1 MRKILSAFLVINVI
15 CSTFVFEI
23 NGLAIAKAEENDIQ
37 SFINETVELIKEND
51 TNKDFIVDSEIST
64 LSTNYSETED
74 HDFQTCRL
82 IVKSDKEIEKLNSVG
97 VASGFQNFYIVQF
110 ASETDTIEAFEY
122 YSECDYVISVSPD
135 RVYSVT
141 SDYTVD
147 DNNKIIYEK
156 EVPDSL
162 EFWGNKTT
170 GVKDLKDYIESNYN
184 VSSLPEIIVGV
195 IDSGVDLN
203 HEFLQGRLIP
213 TGYNV
218 TDDGQEDSEHDVIAG
233 HGTSV
238 TSVIADNTTSNVMVQ
253 AYRVT
258 DDDGYTTPATI
269 SNAILQAYHKDG
281 IKLINI
287 SLCCSS
293 TSETEWDLF
302 NSTVKDAYEAGC
314 LIVTGAGNYNV
325 DIDYNNSI
333 PASCNLVI
341 TAAASGE
348 TNLPTSWSN
357 RGDSVDIMAPGD
369 NVPVAIPN
377 NEYKLTSGTSFS
389 SPLTVA
395 VLAML
400 KTLYP
405 EESPKQLEVRLE
417 SSADKCD
424 LEYVVNMYGYGIID
438 AIGAAGLERAD
449 SPVIKNEHDVYS
461 GKAEIKIS
469 HSENCTVYYTIDQT
483 YPSKEN
489 GILYESPIEIEGDN
503 FIIHAVTYGE
513 EGFRSEYASENVKSA
528 TLGTNDMFEISEDGI
543 VTAYDGDVLYLEIP
557 EKINGINVTGF
568 AENVFSEAEFYGVLF
583 PESVNTV
590 SSKMFYGNTTL
601 QYVDGLGITEIEDS
615 AFYNCTGLYVVN
627 FPKVQLIEK
636 NAFYNT
642 RQLSGVDFPE
652 CNYIGQSAFYN
663 SILRY
668 VNLPKAETIC
678 AYAFRKCDCLYEL
691 NIDSLTALGE
701 RLGSSS
707 DTWSGGGYTFWESG
721 MNLNIDLKNIG
732 ELPYGTFYKTEIKRL
747 EFSNVKVIDA
757 LPITY
762 CKFPFFGKITVALP
776 STLKTCDIHD
786 IPSEDKY
793 ITYTIDYK
801 VFCSEGTYAET
812 WANDNGYEVVILN
825 QENASEALI
834 TDLPA
839 EYYSYMRPLE
849 ADVIGFN
856 KIYQWYGADTPSYE
870 NGVAIKGAT
879 EKEFVPDNCIKEY
892 KYYYCIVTSTDIGFD
907 SVTIRTGIC
916 ENKTY
921 NIYNPPKSNGKVTI
935 AAPSTRYIKYGESVK
950 LYANATGLPEG
961 AKIKWRIVDGSG
973 VSLDVSATGKICT
986 VTSKSNG
993 DVVIEAYAVN
1003 SNGNV
1008 LVNESGNRICDREGV
1023 GSEVNLWLI
1032 IVYYIK
1038 LLFSVTKT
1046 AINMLL

>member
-1 MRKILSAFLVINVI
+1 MALSLVFSVSAF
-15 CSTFVFEI
+15 
-23 NGLAIAKAEENDIQ
+23 GIANSFKAMAEEAELQ
-37 SFINETVELIKEND
+37 SFIDDSFELIKEND
-51 TNKDFIVDSEIST
+51 EDKNFVVDNSSEIST
-64 LSTNYSETED
+64 LSTNYSETEN

-156 EVPDSL
+156 EFPDSL
-162 EFWGNKTT
+162 EFWGSKTT

-213 TGYNV
+213 TGYNA
-218 TDDGQEDSEHDVIAG
+218 TDDGQENSEHDVIEG

-238 TSVIADNTTSNVMVQ
+238 SSVIADNTTSNIKIKS
-253 AYRVT
+253 YRVT
-258 DDDGYTTPATI
+258 DDDGYTTSATI
-269 SNAILQAYHKDG
+269 SNAILQAYHIDE

-293 TSETEWDLF
+293 TSEAEWDLF
-302 NSTVKDAYEAGC
+302 NSTVNDAYEAGC

-348 TNLPTSWSN
+348 TNLPTSWSS

-417 SSADKCD
+417 SSAGKCD

-503 FIIHAVTYGE
+503 FIIHAIAYGE

-557 EKINGINVTGF
+557 ERINGINVTGF

-627 FPKVQLIEK
+627 FPKVQLVGK

-642 RQLSGVDFPE
+642 RQLSGIDFYE
-652 CNYIGQSAFYN
+652 CTFIDQYAFYN
-663 SILRY
+663 SIIRY
-668 VNLPKAETIC
+668 INIPKTKVIA
-678 AYAFRKCDCLYEL
+678 AYAFQDCDCIYKFYAP
-691 NIDSLTALGE
+691 SLTELRGRLFDGE
-701 RLGSSS
+701 QWYAGSN
-707 DTWSGGGYTFWESG
+707 TFRDAG
-721 MNLNIDLKNIG
+721 LHFTVDLKNIS
-732 ELPYGTFYKTEIKRL
+732 KTEYGCFYQAKVKRI
-747 EFSNVKVIDA
+747 EFSMIEGIDR

-762 CKFPFFGKITVALP
+762 CKSPYYGNITLALP
-776 STLKTCDIHD
+776 STLKSCGIDMIPGDEQGVPYDI
-786 IPSEDKY
+786 KY
-793 ITYTIDYK
+793 KI
-801 VFCSEGTYAET
+801 FCSEGTYAER

-825 QENASEALI
+825 QENASEAVI

-870 NGVAIKGAT
+870 NSVAIKGAT
-879 EKEFVPDNCIKEY
+879 EKELTPDNCIKEY

-907 SVTIRTGIC
+907 PVTIRTGIC

-973 VSLDVSATGKICT
+973 VSLDVSTTGKICT

-993 DVVIEAYAVN
+993 DVIIEAYAVN

-1008 LVNESGNRICDREGV
+1008 LVNESGNRICDREGIS
-1023 GSEVNLWLI
+1023 SEVSLWWIFL
-1032 IVYYIK
+1032 YYIRQ
-1038 LLFSVTKT
+1038 LLSISNA
-1046 AINMLL
+1046 AINSLL